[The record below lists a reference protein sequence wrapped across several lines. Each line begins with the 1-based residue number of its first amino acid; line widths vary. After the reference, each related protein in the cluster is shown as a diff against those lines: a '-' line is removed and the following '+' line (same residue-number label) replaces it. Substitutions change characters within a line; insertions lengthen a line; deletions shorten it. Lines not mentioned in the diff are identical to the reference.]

1 MEVARLNNDPA
12 FPKGGHLTACGCP
25 FGEISV
31 RADGMIIPCTM
42 LAHMVLGRI
51 NSDSLQDVW
60 LNNPELNRLRM
71 RQNIPLNEF
80 DFCRDCDYMP
90 YCTGNCPGAAFTLTG
105 DINHPSPD
113 ACLRKFLAAGGNIP

>member
-1 MEVARLNNDPA
+1 MILLSPRRASHCLW
-12 FPKGGHLTACGCP
+12 LS

-51 NSDSLQDVW
+51 NSDSLRDVW

-90 YCTGNCPGAAFTLTG
+90 YCTGNCPGVAFTLTG

-113 ACLRKFLAAGGNIP
+113 ACLRKFLAEGGNIP